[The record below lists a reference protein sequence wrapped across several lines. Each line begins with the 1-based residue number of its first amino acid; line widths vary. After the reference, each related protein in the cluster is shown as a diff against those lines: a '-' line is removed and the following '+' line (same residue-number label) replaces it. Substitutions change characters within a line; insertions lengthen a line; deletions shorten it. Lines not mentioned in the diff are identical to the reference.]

1 METYEI
7 KHVFVT
13 SNNVPG
19 ITNTSE
25 YTVYLPNF
33 IKDVV
38 RVDVLSAV
46 YWSPTF
52 SMGTYLDIEELRN
65 PITSITASGT
75 ANLNSVT
82 SSAFVVL
89 PSAVTGYGT
98 YNSGTNYP
106 ISINYP
112 YPLQKLDRL
121 TVKWT
126 DVNGTLVN
134 MGARDNSFLLKVYT
148 LRKNMGPRPQS
159 ARPVPVRG
167 APRP

>member
-33 IKDVV
+33 IKDIV
-38 RVDVLSAV
+38 RVEVLSAT
-46 YWSPTF
+46 YWTPKVSA
-52 SMGTYLDIEELRN
+52 GTYLDIEELRN
-65 PITSITASGT
+65 PVAVLTASGT
-75 ANLNSVT
+75 ASLQSVS
-82 SSAFVVL
+82 SSAFAVL
-89 PSAVTGYGT
+89 PGGQVTGYSN

-106 ISINYP
+106 FVVNYP

-121 TVKWT
+121 TVRWT
-126 DVNGTLVN
+126 DVNGTLMS
-134 MGARDNSFLLKVYT
+134 MGTKDNSFLLKVYT
-148 LRKNMGPRPQS
+148 LRQNLGPVIRPLA
-159 ARPVPVRG
+159 ARP
-167 APRP
+167 

>member
-46 YWSPTF
+46 YWTPIL

-82 SSAFVVL
+82 SSAFAIL
-89 PSAVTGYGT
+89 PGAIGQVPGYGL
-98 YNSGTNYP
+98 YNTGINYP

-126 DVNGTLVN
+126 DVNGALVD
-134 MGARDNSFLLKVYT
+134 MGTNDNSFLLKVYT
-148 LRKNMGPRPQS
+148 LRKNMGANCTRQNKNLF
-159 ARPVPVRG
+159 VQ
-167 APRP
+167 